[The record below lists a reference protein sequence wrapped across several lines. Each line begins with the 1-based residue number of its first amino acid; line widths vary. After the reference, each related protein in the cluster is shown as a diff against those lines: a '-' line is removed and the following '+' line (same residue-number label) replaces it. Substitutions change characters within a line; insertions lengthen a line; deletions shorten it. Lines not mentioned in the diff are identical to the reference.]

1 MTGVMSTP
9 MPSPSMNG
17 TIGWSG
23 AGWPGTSFSPPSGTR
38 IGLVVLL
45 IRDGTLPC
53 RAREAG
59 PVREDDGL
67 SAVAEAELV
76 EDLRQLGGH
85 VGLAQG
91 QRRGDLAV
99 REPFG
104 DERQG
109 A

>member
-1 MTGVMSTP
+1 MSTP

-23 AGWPGTSFSPPSGTR
+23 GGCPGTSFSPPSGTR
-38 IGLVVLL
+38 IGVVVLL

-59 PVREDDGL
+59 PVSEDNGL

-76 EDLRQLGGH
+76 EDLGQLGGDI
-85 VGLAQG
+85 GFAQRE
-91 QRRGDLAV
+91 RRRNLAV
-99 REPFG
+99 RETVG
-104 DERQG
+104 DERQDL
-109 A
+109 